1 MKTTNCEHFEAE
13 KLKNKNTEIT
23 MIYISFIKIYLKLV
37 SAIFYQ
43 VFIFHQVIALSKLK
57 MIFIS
62 SKKLFSFSRYSDF
75 CYFFPSSPQFP
86 DSKGQME
93 VE

>member
-1 MKTTNCEHFEAE
+1 
-13 KLKNKNTEIT
+13 

-62 SKKLFSFSRYSDF
+62 SKKLFSFSRF
-75 CYFFPSSPQFP
+75 LYFRLSLFFSLSVI
-86 DSKGQME
+86 DLE
-93 VE
+93 VDQR